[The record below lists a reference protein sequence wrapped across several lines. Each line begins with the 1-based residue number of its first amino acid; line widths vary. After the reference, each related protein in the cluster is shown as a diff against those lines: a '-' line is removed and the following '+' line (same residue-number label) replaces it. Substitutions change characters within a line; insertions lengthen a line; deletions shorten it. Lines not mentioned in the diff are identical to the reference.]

1 MSLTLMNQVPLH
13 FLNHTTYCID
23 ITNSKC
29 FTRST
34 QPTTTPSMPET
45 NDER

>member
-1 MSLTLMNQVPLH
+1 MNPVPLH

-29 FTRST
+29 FIESNQQVAKLFR
-34 QPTTTPSMPET
+34 PET